1 MPGWVRALALAAA
14 IALAA
19 FAVWNLILFATGE
32 NEWPV
37 GIIGAAFLAFVLFR
51 FSQSARPR

>member
-1 MPGWVRALALAAA
+1 MPGWVRPLALAAA

-37 GIIGAAFLAFVLFR
+37 GIFGAAFLAYVLFR
-51 FSQSARPR
+51 FSRADSQR

>member
-14 IALAA
+14 IVLAA
-19 FAVWNLILFATGE
+19 FAVWNLFLFATGE

-37 GIIGAAFLAFVLFR
+37 GIVGAALLAFVLFR
-51 FSQSARPR
+51 FSRAERPG